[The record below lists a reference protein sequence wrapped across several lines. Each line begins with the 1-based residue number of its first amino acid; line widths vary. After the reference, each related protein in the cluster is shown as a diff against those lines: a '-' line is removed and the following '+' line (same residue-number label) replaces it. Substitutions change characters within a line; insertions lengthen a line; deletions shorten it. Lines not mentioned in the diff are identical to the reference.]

1 MQLTQFAAQ
10 AMLHTATPSEAA
22 VSFAALDFP
31 SGQRV
36 ATFVAPVLIKYPA
49 ATAVT
54 FTAGVEAAASH
65 SHLVAKSGHF

>member
-54 FTAGVEAAASH
+54 FTTAGVTDVSH
-65 SHLVAKSGHF
+65 IHLVELGGHV

>member
-1 MQLTQFAAQ
+1 MQLRQFEAHE
-10 AMLHTATPSEAA
+10 MLHTATPSEAA

-31 SGQRV
+31 SGQIV

-54 FTAGVEAAASH
+54 LTTAGVTDVSH
-65 SHLVAKSGHF
+65 THLVELGGHC